1 VLAETA
7 PLPSQ
12 DCVGS
17 HEHEGPPPP
26 GPDLGQPAPDQAIG
40 RAQPGPAERSL
51 VHGDLVTQGEVL
63 EGKVAVAAA
72 EDWEESEK
80 VEQAGDYRAEIVS
93 DQAERSTTCSPD
105 GFWRSTA

>member
-1 VLAETA
+1 LFSPTQTKRSAV
-7 PLPSQ
+7 
-12 DCVGS
+12 
-17 HEHEGPPPP
+17 
-26 GPDLGQPAPDQAIG
+26 
-40 RAQPGPAERSL
+40 RSL
-51 VHGDLVTQGEVL
+51 GRPSGDSVTQGEVL